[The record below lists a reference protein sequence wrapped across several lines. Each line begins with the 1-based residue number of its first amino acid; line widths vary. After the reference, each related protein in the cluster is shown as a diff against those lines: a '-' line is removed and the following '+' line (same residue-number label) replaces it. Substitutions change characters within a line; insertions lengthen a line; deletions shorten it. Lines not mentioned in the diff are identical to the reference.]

1 MSRLSIKAA
10 MIAIFVVIGT
20 IVGGISA
27 LSIASMSNLNKDT
40 NEIADGWLPSIEAV
54 GQLKFAVSA
63 ERLAYARHILAK
75 TPGDV
80 ATEEKTIIEK
90 VADVDA
96 ALESFAPFISSP
108 EEDAL
113 IRKIAEQATEFRGAA
128 AEMMAMSREHRDA
141 EAITLFNADMRTY
154 ARALA
159 ATIDELAALNL
170 QGAKISSAAAHTTF
184 DSTVSLFYLVIGLSA
199 VIVIG
204 ATLYAMLGVVKPITQ
219 ITGSMR
225 ELASGNTKDA
235 IPFVERKDEIGSMA
249 GAVEIF
255 RQNAITKNKMEA
267 DAERNR
273 AQSEANR
280 IADQQRA
287 EEEAAERM
295 RVATSGLAI
304 GLKRLASG
312 DLAFQLTESFAADFE
327 PLREDFNTSVTQ
339 LAVALDSISSSVGT
353 INNGSQEIS
362 SGANDL
368 AKRTEQQAAALEET
382 AAALEQITV
391 NVDLSSKRAQ
401 EARTVASEANKSA
414 TKSGLVVAD
423 AVSAMSRIEDSSNKI
438 SNIIAVIQEIAFQTN
453 LLALNA
459 GVEAARAG
467 EAGRGFAVVA
477 QEVRELAQRSANAAK
492 EIKGLIETSTAEVSS
507 GVKLVNDTGAAL
519 ADIGNYIVKINEHMD
534 GIATASREQSTG
546 LSEVNV
552 AVNELDQTTQKNAAM
567 VEQTNAA
574 ANLMSDEAVNL
585 RDLVG
590 QFKLARSHNAPSS
603 RANPVHELRHTA
615 RQMAEAPVAKAPAR
629 VRSNGG
635 AAAAQEWS
643 EF

>member
-1 MSRLSIKAA
+1 MSRLNIKAA
-10 MIAIFVVIGT
+10 MIAIFVVIGV

-27 LSIASMSNLNKDT
+27 LSLSSMSTLNDST
-40 NEIADGWLPSIEAV
+40 NEIADSWLPSIEAV
-54 GQLKFAVSA
+54 GHIKFAVAS

-75 TPGDV
+75 TPGDI
-80 ATEEKTIIEK
+80 AIEEKIIAEK
-90 VADVDA
+90 VADLDSA
-96 ALESFAPFISSP
+96 TNSFAPFVSSP
-108 EEDAL
+108 EEGKLA
-113 IRKIAEQATEFRGAA
+113 RKIAEQTTEFRAAA
-128 AEMMAMSREHRDA
+128 AEMMVMSREGREED
-141 EAITLFNADMRTY
+141 AITLANGDMR
-154 ARALA
+154 AFAKALA
-159 ATIDELAALNL
+159 ATIDELAALNV
-170 QGAKISSAAAHTTF
+170 QGAKTSSAAADTTF
-184 DSTVSLFYLVIGLSA
+184 ASTVTVFYLVIGLSA
-199 VIVIG
+199 AIVAG
-204 ATLYAMLGVVKPITQ
+204 ATAYAMLRVVKPITQ
-219 ITGSMR
+219 ITSAM
-225 ELASGNTKDA
+225 ETLASGNTKDI
-235 IPFVERKDEIGSMA
+235 IPFVDRNDEIGSMA

-255 RQNAITKNKMEA
+255 RQNAIRKNEMEA
-267 DAERNR
+267 ESESNR

-280 IADQQRA
+280 IADQQRV
-287 EEEAAERM
+287 EDEAAERM
-295 RVATSGLAI
+295 RVATSGLAS

-312 DLAFQLTESFAADFE
+312 DLAFQLTEKFAADFE
-327 PLREDFNTSVTQ
+327 PLREDFNTSISQ
-339 LAVALDSISSSVGT
+339 LAETLGSISTSVAS

-401 EARTVASEANKSA
+401 EARTVASEATKSA
-414 TKSGLVVAD
+414 TKSGQVVAE
-423 AVSAMSRIEDSSNKI
+423 AVSAMSRIEESSNQI

-477 QEVRELAQRSANAAK
+477 QEVRELAQRSATAAK

-519 ADIGNYIVKINEHMD
+519 GDIGTFIVKINEHMD
-534 GIATASREQSTG
+534 SIATASREQSTG
-546 LSEVNV
+546 LAEVNV

-574 ANLMSDEAVNL
+574 AGLMSDEAVTL
-585 RDLVG
+585 RELVG
-590 QFKLARSHNAPSS
+590 QFKLAGSRSARSS
-603 RANPVHELRHTA
+603 TANPVHALHNTA
-615 RQMAEAPVAKAPAR
+615 RRMAEAPVAKAPAR
-629 VRSNGG
+629 MRSGGG

>member
-27 LSIASMSNLNKDT
+27 LSLSSMSTLNRST
-40 NEIADGWLPSIEAV
+40 VEIAENRLPSVDVAGNI
-54 GQLKFAVSA
+54 KFALSA
-63 ERLAYARHILAK
+63 ERLAYARHILAL
-75 TPGDV
+75 TPSDI
-80 ATEEKTIIEK
+80 AAEETTIAEK
-90 VADVDA
+90 VADFDKAVKSYEPLA
-96 ALESFAPFISSP
+96 SSAQGV
-108 EEDAL
+108 EMLKNIVSTSAV
-113 IRKIAEQATEFRGAA
+113 FRAA
-128 AEMMAMSREHRDA
+128 AAKMMDMSRQSRND
-141 EAITLFNADMRTY
+141 EATVLFNADMRTH

-159 ATIDELAALNL
+159 GLIDDLSDRNHH
-170 QGAKISSAAAHTTF
+170 GAEEAAATAAATF
-184 DSTVSLFYLVIGLSA
+184 GSTIILFYVVIGIASA
-199 VIVIG
+199 IIAG
-204 ATLYAMLGVVKPITQ
+204 ATAYAMLRVVKPITQ
-219 ITGSMR
+219 ITASMR
-225 ELASGNTKDA
+225 ELASGNTSKA
-235 IPFVERKDEIGSMA
+235 IPFVDRKDEIGSMA
-249 GAVEIF
+249 GAVEVF

-267 DAERNR
+267 EAEANR

-295 RVATSGLAI
+295 RVATSGLAT

-312 DLAFQLTESFAADFE
+312 DLAFQLTETFAADFE
-327 PLREDFNTSVTQ
+327 PLREDFNTSVSQ
-339 LAVALDSISSSVGT
+339 LAETLGSISTSVGT

-401 EARTVASEANKSA
+401 EARTVAGEANKSA

-423 AVSAMSRIEDSSNKI
+423 AVSAMSRIEESSNKI

-477 QEVRELAQRSANAAK
+477 QEVRELAQRSATAAK

-519 ADIGNYIVKINEHMD
+519 ADIGNFIVKINEHMD

-546 LSEVNV
+546 LAEVNV

-590 QFKLARSHNAPSS
+590 QFKLAGSRNARSSTAI
-603 RANPVHELRHTA
+603 PVHALHNTA
-615 RQMAEAPVAKAPAR
+615 RRMAETPVAKAPAR
-629 VRSNGG
+629 IRGNGG